1 MLTDAIYYTAN
12 CLFISSNRKRRNNYF
27 CFHFYAFFIWL
38 AISFWMFESNFLQKN
53 EIKLKAMTD
62 SDMLTSAG
70 FYAHYYLI
78 NWFVRIN
85 LVGYKATNTN
95 KKIYSYEIQQTS
107 ISLNTYSLS
116 HSSKVFS
123 GEHKWMSR
131 ERCQQKEK
139 KTYSI
144 IYLVKFYFTVEN
156 GPSVVINDIIQK
168 SAIRKSIRKYVCE
181 CVCKSQNGAKSLK
194 RTKHKHINTQSVCM
208 KNFVYT

>member
-1 MLTDAIYYTAN
+1 MQFIIQLIVFSSHQIGSAATTTFVFIFTLFSYGWQYLFK
-12 CLFISSNRKRRNNYF
+12 CLNQTSDF
-27 CFHFYAFFIWL
+27 
-38 AISFWMFESNFLQKN
+38 FLQKN

-95 KKIYSYEIQQTS
+95 KKIYIYEIQQTS

-168 SAIRKSIRKYVCE
+168 SAIRKSIRKNVCE